1 MSSIRRLLLVG
12 ILSLCMFAAIWAIV
26 PASAQAEAT
35 WSDLP
40 SSLLDTYGLK
50 PADVDRMSRGYPDG
64 TWRPYEPVRREQFV
78 IFALRY
84 FGLLPAEQ
92 GLAQAHFSDV
102 PESSPYFGWVEAALE
117 IGLVHG
123 YQSAASNEQAVF
135 GLEDLATREQSA
147 TILTRYLT
155 SAKPSSFDYSTYTD
169 ERCDQLLAPFV
180 DKDQVTQRR
189 EVAMAIDTQIL
200 RVPGSALMPKADLS
214 RIQAAALVARTGL
227 LAPPQEP
234 TTTTQPGPI
243 GDSPLLLLFHHAQAA
258 GIEIEQSAER
268 QPAPWMPLVLWLRA
282 RVEVVQDPAV
292 YEATAETLVS
302 LAEEY
307 RDRLGYE
314 QVHVLLVAQGGEVV
328 YEHVFGET
336 TPATTTT
343 TVTAPT
349 QTSVVC
355 PAT

>member
-1 MSSIRRLLLVG
+1 MSSIRRLFVVG

-40 SSLLDTYGLK
+40 SSLLNTYGLK

-64 TWRPYEPVRREQFV
+64 IWRPYGPATRGQFV
-78 IFALRY
+78 VFTLRY

-92 GLAQAHFSDV
+92 GLAQAHFLDV
-102 PESSPYFGWVEAALE
+102 PESSPYFGWVEAALD

-123 YQSAASNEQAVF
+123 YQSPASNEQAVF
-135 GLEDLATREQSA
+135 GLEDLVTREQAA

-155 SAKPSSFDYSTYTD
+155 SAKPASFDYSTYTD
-169 ERCDQLLAPFV
+169 ERCDQLLAPFA

-189 EVAMAIDTQIL
+189 EVAMAIGTQIL
-200 RVPGSALMPKADLS
+200 RVPGSALMPEADLS
-214 RIQAAALVARTGL
+214 RIQAAALIARTGL

-234 TTTTQPGPI
+234 TTTTPIGPI
-243 GDSPLLLLFHHAQAA
+243 GDSPLLLLFHDAQAV
-258 GIEIEQSAER
+258 GIEIEQSAES
-268 QPAPWMPLVLWLRA
+268 QPAPWMPHVLWLRA
-282 RVEVVQDPAV
+282 RFEVVQDSAV
-292 YEATAETLVS
+292 YEAIAQTLVS

-307 RDRLGYE
+307 RDRLGYD
-314 QVHVLLVAQGGEVV
+314 QVHVLLVGQGGEVV

-336 TPATTTT
+336 TPTTTT
-343 TVTAPT
+343 TTITAPT
-349 QTSVVC
+349 RTTS
-355 PAT
+355 